1 LLSGADKPQRTF
13 ILQEAQ
19 CGRLC
24 GYTNKDEWGRAPKPQ
39 DPQVSAIAEWVV
51 GALTTIL
58 VEVDT
63 EDTST
68 YDEYTVDKDGSIRQ
82 LKRALDNVSVKSTR
96 EQIWDIRGGRATKT
110 SESWMEF
117 KTHKPLSPDRR
128 LDELYEL
135 PIFVRMNDFPF
146 YSLITDKHPEHWP
159 GGKRCVP
166 GTMRKLYARLPK

>member
-1 LLSGADKPQRTF
+1 METRIRWRICYILLAVLAIMSPVLSGADKPQRTF

-19 CGRLC
+19 GGRLC
-24 GYTNKDEWGRAPKPQ
+24 GYT
-39 DPQVSAIAEWVV
+39 
-51 GALTTIL
+51 
-58 VEVDT
+58 
-63 EDTST
+63 
-68 YDEYTVDKDGSIRQ
+68 KDGSIRQ

-117 KTHKPLSPDRR
+117 KTHKPLSPGRR

-159 GGKRCVP
+159 GGTRCVP